1 MKNRIPSIGIATILI
16 LMGIACPAPADSPKT
31 QYLEQ
36 KSYEIS
42 SLRAKMIDKVDQ
54 ALEMKVRL
62 ELQLSALQ
70 DEIRSEQASAGIYSH
85 QEAMQNLRIRYNLL
99 LVQVLLAYIEQLN
112 ERIGYFESG
121 NEHLKFLIDQINDD
135 IALIHTLKDM
145 KTDHLTERI
154 NRVLD
159 EYGPETKKPVFNT
172 DNIRKM
178 PIQQVWE
185 QTGTGPQL
193 NSESTTT
200 CKAGGLNFWP

>member
-1 MKNRIPSIGIATILI
+1 MKKRIPLIGIGAILI
-16 LMGIACPAPADSPKT
+16 LMVIVCPAPADSPKT

-36 KSYEIS
+36 KACEIS
-42 SLRAKMIDKVDQ
+42 SLRAKIIDKVDQ

-62 ELQLSALQ
+62 ELQLSELQ
-70 DEIRSEQASAGIYSH
+70 DEIRSEQARSGIYSY
-85 QEAMQNLRIRYNLL
+85 QAAMQNLRIRYNLL
-99 LVQVLLAYIEQLN
+99 LMQVLLAYIEQLN
-112 ERIGYFESG
+112 ERTAYFQSG

-159 EYGPETKKPVFNT
+159 EYRPETKKPVFNT
-172 DNIRKM
+172 ADIRKM

-185 QTGTGPQL
+185 QTGTGPRL
-193 NSESTTT
+193 NSESTTP
-200 CKAGGLNFWP
+200 CKAGGLDFRP